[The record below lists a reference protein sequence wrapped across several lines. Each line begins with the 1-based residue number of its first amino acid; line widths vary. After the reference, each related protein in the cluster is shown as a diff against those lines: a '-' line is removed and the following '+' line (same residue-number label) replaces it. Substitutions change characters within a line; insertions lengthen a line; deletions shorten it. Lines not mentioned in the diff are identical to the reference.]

1 MENTTFKLEN
11 GQIVETTTTEKTYDS
26 LEYVKSL
33 EWQIESMQNGL
44 NEYTA
49 TVSSNIQELQAKLS
63 SIKTLI
69 N

>member
-11 GQIVETTTTEKTYDS
+11 GQIVETTTTEKTYDP